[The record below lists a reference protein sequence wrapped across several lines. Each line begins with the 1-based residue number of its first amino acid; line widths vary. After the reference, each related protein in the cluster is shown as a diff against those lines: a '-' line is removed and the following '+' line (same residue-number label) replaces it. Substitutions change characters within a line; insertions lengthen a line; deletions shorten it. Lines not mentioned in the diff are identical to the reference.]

1 MKGVSGLTTLLDRLK
16 SRFRPKVTFFE
27 LLRIARVSWSL
38 LTRAE
43 KFSYSFTFLLKILAN
58 GLDLLAVGLTGLL
71 GAMTAAGLS
80 GGGSYYILG
89 FQVPSPTADSVT
101 AVVGGIALLF
111 VIKGALGIIID
122 RYSAI
127 VLARIEIKNSVK
139 VARYVFS
146 GTLARLRQQSR
157 AEIAFVIDWSTSATF
172 SGVLGAMSTIAIELG
187 LFFSIFVVFVIVDP
201 IGAVGILIYL
211 LLVVYLL
218 QLTTAKRF
226 VESGRNIRDASVDA
240 NTAILEMV
248 DAFREIAVLSKQ
260 DYFLSNYGEAKKLS
274 VRTGLTLQILKK
286 VPRFIAETGL
296 ILGVLLFVVWQL
308 SRGTLADGL
317 IAVGIFIAGS
327 FRMMG
332 AILPLQATWNEL
344 RVQQNWVYK
353 AQEVLLQLKD
363 QPELLDS
370 NPFSS
375 RRQEAGASMAE
386 DLVGG
391 IPVDLAHLNFTHS
404 GSAKPTILDVSLT
417 ILPGQFAAFVGPS
430 GAGKTTL
437 VDLLLGLHEPD
448 SGEVLLADM
457 SPVVLRER
465 FPGKISYVPQKPG
478 LVSGSFAANVAL
490 GVEPSHIDE
499 DLVRVCLKKAQLL
512 DFIESL
518 PEGIWTGLGSQ
529 ADSLS
534 GGQAQ
539 RLGLARALYPQP
551 SLIILDEATSALDAS
566 TEASIAESIRHIGT
580 DITVLVVAHRLSTI
594 QHADVVFVIEDGKVM
609 AQGSFPEVRKKVPLI
624 EEYVRLMSFTD
635 D

>member
-1 MKGVSGLTTLLDRLK
+1 MTALLDKLK
-16 SRFRPKVTFFE
+16 ARFRRKVTFFE
-27 LLRIARVSWSL
+27 LLKIGRVSWSL

-43 KFSYSFTFLLKILAN
+43 KFSYSFTFLLKIFAN

-187 LFFSIFVVFVIVDP
+187 LFFSIFVIFVIVDP
-201 IGAVGILIYL
+201 IGAIGILIYL

-375 RRQEAGASMAE
+375 RRQEADASVAE

-391 IPVDLAHLNFTHS
+391 IPVDLAKVNFTHS
-404 GSAKPTILDVSLT
+404 GSAKPTILDVSLK

-448 SGEVLLADM
+448 SGEVLLANM
-457 SPVVLRER
+457 SPVVLRDR

-499 DLVRVCLKKAQLL
+499 DLVRVCLKKAELL
-512 DFIESL
+512 DFVESL

-539 RLGLARALYPQP
+539 RLGLARALYPRP

-594 QHADVVFVIEDGKVM
+594 QHADVVFVIEDGKVL